1 MRQHTC
7 SEVVL
12 LTYRSSLTISRF
24 SRLFSHPLRTYCATI
39 AGYGVL
45 TLVKVGASGKLK
57 SNITT
62 STLLWTVAGS
72 IVNFTW

>member
-1 MRQHTC
+1 MHQHTC
-7 SEVVL
+7 SELAL
-12 LTYRSSLTISRF
+12 LTYRSSLTILVSRAY
-24 SRLFSHPLRTYCATI
+24 SPHPLRTYCAAI

-45 TLVKVGASGKLK
+45 TLVKVGASGNIK